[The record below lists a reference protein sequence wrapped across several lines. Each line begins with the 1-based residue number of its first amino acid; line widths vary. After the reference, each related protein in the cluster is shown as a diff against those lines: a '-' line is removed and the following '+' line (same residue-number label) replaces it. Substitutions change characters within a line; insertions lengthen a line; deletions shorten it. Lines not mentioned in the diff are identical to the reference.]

1 MVNFYRHNARNN
13 LCWEWSKDEDEMT
26 FVTKQSM
33 LDWVMKNNQ
42 YKLFLLL
49 YPNIFSKV
57 TLAFQSY

>member
-33 LDWVMKNNQ
+33 LDWVMKNN
-42 YKLFLLL
+42 
-49 YPNIFSKV
+49 
-57 TLAFQSY
+57 